1 MVTKIWNIHSDLAQD
16 SKNLF
21 QIINVT
27 ISQPQSHF
35 QYGRRNIDSP
45 CQSPR
50 EGSGLDLSGSIPDLG
65 TSHGLLPWNGV
76 FVGQTSIQDV
86 DAFAEMNKLGKLQLK
101 SKFWNKRHDFFS
113 HDIY

>member
-1 MVTKIWNIHSDLAQD
+1 MAVQNLAEQLPVV
-16 SKNLF
+16 SEPTRAAISSNLSY
-21 QIINVT
+21 Q
-27 ISQPQSHF
+27 H
-35 QYGRRNIDSP
+35 RKAR
-45 CQSPR
+45 
-50 EGSGLDLSGSIPDLG
+50 
-65 TSHGLLPWNGV
+65 NGV